1 MIAEARARE
10 IAIAILD
17 EFEELLAAKGV
28 KVPSEDREGGDEEAC
43 LYGEEY
49 YELEDAVVGV
59 LMEEVG
65 GDGCCLRAP
74 ETDAGGGTELTRT

>member
-1 MIAEARARE
+1 MNEEEACE
-10 IAIAILD
+10 VAIAILD
-17 EFEELLAAKGV
+17 EFEELLMAKGI
-28 KVPSEDREGGDEEAC
+28 KVPSEDREGRDEEAC

-65 GDGCCLRAP
+65 VSQERGGRPLRK
-74 ETDAGGGTELTRT
+74 